1 MATLIQFSR
10 NIRKRGRQVVNS
22 GSRVVRGAA
31 KVSLRS
37 LVLATPVD
45 KGVARSNWRVG
56 IGAPARTI
64 IEAYAPGK
72 KLGIHERANA
82 NAAIR
87 AGNARINA
95 VQGVSG
101 VGLKTA
107 IWISNSIPYL
117 NKLNNDGSSSQA
129 ASGFIQTA
137 LLEAQVFI
145 RGFRVFKR

>member
-22 GSRVVRGAA
+22 GSRVVRGTA

-37 LVLATPVD
+37 LVMATPVD

-56 IGAPARTI
+56 IGAPTSSV

-72 KLGIHERANA
+72 KLGINETANA

-107 IWISNSIPYL
+107 IWISNAVPYL
-117 NKLNNDGSSSQA
+117 NKLNRGSSSQA
-129 ASGFIQTA
+129 ALGFIQTA
-137 LLEAQVFI
+137 LLEAQLFI
-145 RGFRVFKR
+145 RGFRVFER

>member
-31 KVSLRS
+31 KVSLKA
-37 LVLATPVD
+37 LVRGTPVD

-56 IGAPARTI
+56 IGAPTI
-64 IEAYAPGK
+64 GVIKAYAPGRH
-72 KLGIHERANA
+72 LGIDETANA
-82 NAAIR
+82 RATIA

-95 VQGVSG
+95 VRGVSG

-107 IWISNSIPYL
+107 IYISNAVPYL
-117 NKLNNDGSSSQA
+117 NKLNRDHSPQASSGWIEVA
-129 ASGFIQTA
+129 IF
-137 LLEAQVFI
+137 EAQLFI
-145 RGFRVFKR
+145 RGFRVFER